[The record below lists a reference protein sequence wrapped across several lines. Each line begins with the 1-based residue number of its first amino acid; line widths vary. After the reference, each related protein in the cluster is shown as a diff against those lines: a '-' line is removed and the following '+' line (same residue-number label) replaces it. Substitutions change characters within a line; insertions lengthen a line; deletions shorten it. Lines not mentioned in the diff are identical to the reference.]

1 MSSVKTHLDAWSR
14 RSLFWFV
21 AALLIYVLAAGWMTD
36 EKSLAPHYVYLA
48 DALLHGQINL
58 IETSNL
64 YDLLIAPDGRAYVAG
79 SPLPA
84 VLLMPFVA
92 LFGNDFADVLPSI
105 ILGALNIALVQY
117 LFRKRWLTL
126 LFAVGTPYLYMA
138 ALGSV
143 WLQAHL
149 VAITFGLLALLAA
162 LRWDRW
168 FVAGLFIMLAGM
180 ARPTM
185 LFGAAFFAVY
195 LLLTRRNR
203 PWLRQMVLLIV
214 PLLLGVLLHSGYNA
228 VRFGRPLDFGYQYT
242 AGAPNVIAAYAEYG
256 GFNPHFLGCN
266 LFVSLFNPPLING
279 NAPAVLSDAC
289 DHLLAGVD
297 FDTVATTAFEPNPI
311 GMSIFLVTPACFLLL
326 AALRRTPLTIAA
338 WVGLL
343 ATMIPL
349 WLYHNTGSSQFGYR
363 YWFDA
368 APFWLLLLAENDPTD
383 LVKSGQANRLV
394 RILAKLKWPLIALS
408 IIIAVWGFLWMYQL
422 FVGFGWWELLWQP
435 GLRQ

>member
-1 MSSVKTHLDAWSR
+1 MA
-14 RSLFWFV
+14 
-21 AALLIYVLAAGWMTD
+21 
-36 EKSLAPHYVYLA
+36 
-48 DALLHGQINL
+48 
-58 IETSNL
+58 
-64 YDLLIAPDGRAYVAG
+64 APDGAADCAVA
-79 SPLPA
+79 A
-84 VLLMPFVA
+84 RRVA
-92 LFGNDFADVLPSI
+92 AQWVQC
-105 ILGALNIALVQY
+105 GA
-117 LFRKRWLTL
+117 F
-126 LFAVGTPYLYMA
+126 
-138 ALGSV
+138 
-143 WLQAHL
+143 
-149 VAITFGLLALLAA
+149 
-162 LRWDRW
+162 
-168 FVAGLFIMLAGM
+168 
-180 ARPTM
+180 RPT
-185 LFGAAFFAVY
+185 
-195 LLLTRRNR
+195 TRFWAL
-203 PWLRQMVLLIV
+203 PV
-214 PLLLGVLLHSGYNA
+214 H
-228 VRFGRPLDFGYQYT
+228 

-383 LVKSGQANRLV
+383 
-394 RILAKLKWPLIALS
+394 P
-408 IIIAVWGFLWMYQL
+408 
-422 FVGFGWWELLWQP
+422 
-435 GLRQ
+435 